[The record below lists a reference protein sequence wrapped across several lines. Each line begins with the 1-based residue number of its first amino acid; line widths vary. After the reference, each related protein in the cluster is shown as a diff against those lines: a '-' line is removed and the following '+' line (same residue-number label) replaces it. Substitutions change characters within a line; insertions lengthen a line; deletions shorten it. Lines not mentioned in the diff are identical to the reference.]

1 MGTIKYYFRTFFVDI
16 PKLAGQL
23 AGGSFLEQI
32 HLCLQLWWFVLSR
45 KTILKGKPKHFRFTF
60 EGKAFE
66 VELRSGIDVAVLG
79 EVFVLKEYVW
89 DKIKNPK
96 AILDLGAHW
105 GDTAIYYALK
115 YPDARIISVEPS
127 PHIFKRLKTTTKQFS
142 HITPVQG
149 ALGSETGEMEFFVS
163 ENTLGNSLTRRSS
176 SDSVIK
182 VRTFTI
188 NDLCS
193 HAGIETFD
201 LIKFDIEGGEQHIF
215 SDPGIK
221 KRANAFIGE
230 IHLDLMDVSLEDI
243 RKYFI
248 NDFEVEIQQIHNQRY
263 IIKAFKKDR
272 NTFA

>member
-45 KTILKGKPKHFRFTF
+45 KTILKGTPKHFRFTF

-66 VELRSGIDVAVLG
+66 VELQSGIDVAVLG

-105 GDTAIYYALK
+105 GDTAIYYSLK

-127 PHIFKRLKTTTKQFS
+127 PHIFKRLETTAKQFS
-142 HITPVQG
+142 HIIPVQG
-149 ALGSETGEMEFFVS
+149 ALGSEAAEMEFFVS

-182 VRTFTI
+182 VKTFTVD
-188 NDLCS
+188 DLCS

-215 SDPGIK
+215 SDPKVK

-243 RKYFI
+243 SQYFSESF
-248 NDFEVEIQQIHNQRY
+248 DVEFQKLNKSRY
-263 IIKAFKKDR
+263 IVKASKR
-272 NTFA
+272 AN

>member
-23 AGGSFLEQI
+23 AGGSLLEQI
-32 HLCLQLWWFVLSR
+32 NLCLQLWWFVLSR
-45 KTILKGKPKHFRFTF
+45 KTLLKGKPKHFHFTF

-115 YPDARIISVEPS
+115 YPDARIISIEPS
-127 PHIFKRLKTTTKQFS
+127 PHIFKRLETVCRQFPN
-142 HITPVQG
+142 ITPVLG
-149 ALGSETGEMEFFVS
+149 AFGSESGETEFFVS
-163 ENTLGNSLTRRSS
+163 ENTLGNSMTRRANT
-176 SDSVIK
+176 DNVIF
-182 VRTFTI
+182 VRTLSI
-188 NDLCS
+188 DDICS
-193 HAGIETFD
+193 QTGIEIFD

-215 SDPGIK
+215 SDPNIK
-221 KRANAFIGE
+221 NKASAFIGE
-230 IHLDLMDVSLEDI
+230 IHYDLMKVSSTQI
-243 RKYFI
+243 KKYFDGWI
-248 NDFEVEIQQIHNQRY
+248 FEESSLSDSRS
-263 IIKAFKKDR
+263 IITAR
-272 NTFA
+272 IV

>member
-32 HLCLQLWWFVLSR
+32 RLCLQLWWFVLSR
-45 KTILKGKPKHFRFTF
+45 KTILKGKPKHFQFTF

-66 VELRSGIDVAVLG
+66 VELQSGIDVAVLG

-105 GDTAIYYALK
+105 GDTAIYYSLK

-127 PHIFKRLKTTTKQFS
+127 PHIFKRLETTAKQFS
-142 HITPVQG
+142 HITPLQG
-149 ALGSETGEMEFFVS
+149 ALGSEAAEMEFFVS

-182 VRTFTI
+182 VKTFTVD
-188 NDLCS
+188 DLCS
-193 HAGIETFD
+193 HAGIEAFD

-215 SDPGIK
+215 SDPNFK
-221 KRANAFIGE
+221 KRTVAFIGE

-248 NDFEVEIQQIHNQRY
+248 NDFEVEIQQIRNQRY